1 MATTNS
7 VTGDKIQTKNISEQF
22 RNNYD
27 LIFRKD
33 KEIVVELDDTTKDI
47 YVETIQEV
55 GRRINDCS

>member
-22 RNNYD
+22 RSNYD

-33 KEIVVELDDTTKDI
+33 KTVVESSEHGDI
-47 YVETIQEV
+47 EYAKTIEEI
-55 GRRINDCS
+55 GNRINSGS